1 MKSNFEINSY
11 LLIKMGWCDPKKIL
25 NLNSKILNKLYY
37 VEFDP
42 TSLRFFFDD
51 YLLNTCYIIKQNEGK
66 KYNFLVID
74 YSQKRGKVTKV
85 LNINS
90 NVELIKIISD
100 LECCNDDYKRHFKL
114 NKILKK

>member
-1 MKSNFEINSY
+1 
-11 LLIKMGWCDPKKIL
+11 MGWCDPNFWRFILKKI
-25 NLNSKILNKLYY
+25 NIDY

-51 YLLNTCYIIKQNEGK
+51 YLLNTCYIIKQNEEK

-74 YSQKRGKVTKV
+74 YSQKKGKVMKA
-85 LNINS
+85 LDINS
-90 NVELIKIISD
+90 NVELINIISD

-114 NKILKK
+114 NKILKNEKKKTSQNNWNII